1 MFSHCHSSSR
11 GRSRAVLRGVL
22 YQYWGATLKA
32 GETYC
37 LHILSDLAATAVST
51 CCILSSKPNG
61 CRGLLLFLNPT
72 FFSLALAGVFSYPR
86 RALQSP
92 SFSSS
97 LSLSKLTDSAWTRFP
112 LCFCPVVLFF
122 SYCTHFCL
130 CLVILQAQRNDAA
143 ASRVRPLRRRMFLIN
158 IYIFIWTAECE
169 ATSSTLFI
177 VTLRLWVR
185 ACFFSLE
192 TKLKCWHDYR
202 KSNNGTSSPET
213 NSKKPKSS
221 VKVCTQLLMWHLCI
235 FIKVSP

>member
-97 LSLSKLTDSAWTRFP
+97 LSLSKLTDSAWTSPPRSLVSPFVSA
-112 LCFCPVVLFF
+112 LLFF
-122 SYCTHFCL
+122 SFPTVHISVSVWLFYRLRGMT
-130 CLVILQAQRNDAA
+130 
-143 ASRVRPLRRRMFLIN
+143 LRRHVCVP
-158 IYIFIWTAECE
+158 WGEG
-169 ATSSTLFI
+169 
-177 VTLRLWVR
+177 
-185 ACFFSLE
+185 CF
-192 TKLKCWHDYR
+192 W
-202 KSNNGTSSPET
+202 
-213 NSKKPKSS
+213 
-221 VKVCTQLLMWHLCI
+221 
-235 FIKVSP
+235 

>member
-1 MFSHCHSSSR
+1 MLHPLLQTKWLPRAPSFFKSHFFFSRISRCFLISPSSSPI
-11 GRSRAVLRGVL
+11 SLFFFL
-22 YQYWGATLKA
+22 LIPIKA
-32 GETYC
+32 HW
-37 LHILSDLAATAVST
+37 L
-51 CCILSSKPNG
+51 
-61 CRGLLLFLNPT
+61 GLD
-72 FFSLALAGVFSYPR
+72 
-86 RALQSP
+86 
-92 SFSSS
+92 FSST
-97 LSLSKLTDSAWTRFP
+97 LPRFP

-192 TKLKCWHDYR
+192 TKLKFWHDYR